1 MRCIQQDKGAVKGS
15 KVLRLGWHS
24 MGAPLASPTHLHPLT
39 IPKDT
44 HSGCRLMFE
53 KHTYTC
59 FCAAAVLITCNN
71 ETYINPEGKKKK
83 KTLISFIVFMVSSA
97 WNWVHFPNQ

>member
-24 MGAPLASPTHLHPLT
+24 LEALLASPTHLHPLT

-59 FCAAAVLITCNN
+59 FCAAAVLCYN
-71 ETYINPEGKKKK
+71 ETYINPEGKKHQL
-83 KTLISFIVFMVSSA
+83 LISFIVFMASSA
-97 WNWVHFPNQ
+97 